1 MKSRLALQVIAAVAV
16 AALPLAASAA
26 VPGQEQLKGTVT
38 AFNGKYS
45 LHVEDT
51 KSKDIDAVQLHQGT
65 IINPTGLTLRPGM
78 KVTILGTPSA
88 GGVLDANE
96 IDTPYHVAYDQ
107 NLGYGR
113 YGGYGGFGSG
123 YGFGPGFGYDGFY
136 GGGPFFGGPL
146 FGAGFGW

>member
-1 MKSRLALQVIAAVAV
+1 MKSRLALQVIAVAAI
-16 AALPLAASAA
+16 AALPLAAFAA

-78 KVTILGTPSA
+78 KVTVLGTSV

-96 IDTPYHVAYDQ
+96 IDTPYHVAYNQ
-107 NLGYGR
+107 GFG
-113 YGGYGGFGSG
+113 YGGYGGYGRG
-123 YGFGPGFGYDGFY
+123 YGFGPGFGYDEFY
-136 GGGPFFGGPL
+136 GGGPLFGGPF